1 MPGAR
6 RRNEVLVTETSDG
19 RGLERGQGVALWRQI
34 EQRLAEEIARGVLA
48 GGQKLP
54 TEATLAASFGVNR
67 HTLRQAMAA
76 LAERGL
82 IRIEQGRGT
91 FVQENVVEYL
101 IGKRTRFSEI
111 ISRQNRQAVGFLLRS
126 ARIEADEEIAR
137 ELGVRRRTPCL
148 FLETFHEVDGQA
160 LSLNSG
166 FFPASRFPDL
176 IAVYQETRSITKAFA
191 RHGLEDYWRKVT
203 RVTARMPTDEEA
215 AQLRQA
221 RTRPVLTVESVNVD
235 GAGKAVQFSRT
246 RFAAD
251 RTQLIFQT

>member
-1 MPGAR
+1 MTDTREGLR
-6 RRNEVLVTETSDG
+6 
-19 RGLERGQGVALWRQI
+19 LERGQGVALWRQI
-34 EQRLAEEIARGVLA
+34 EHRIAEEIARGVFV
-48 GGQKLP
+48 GGAKLP
-54 TEATLAASFGVNR
+54 TESVLAARFGVNR

-82 IRIEQGRGT
+82 VRIEQGRGT
-91 FVQENVVEYL
+91 FVQDNVIDYL

-111 ISRQNRQAVGFLLRS
+111 ISRQNRQATGYLLHS

-137 ELGVRRRTPCL
+137 ELGIRRRTPCL
-148 FLETFHEVDGQA
+148 YLETFHEVDGQA
-160 LSLNSG
+160 LSMNSG
-166 FFPASRFPDL
+166 FFPARRFPDL
-176 IAVYQETRSITKAFA
+176 IAVYERTRSITKAFA
-191 RHGLEDYWRKVT
+191 EHGLDDYWRKIT

-221 RTRPVLTVESVNVD
+221 RNRPILAVESVNVD
-235 GAGKAVQFSRT
+235 QTGAPVQFSRT